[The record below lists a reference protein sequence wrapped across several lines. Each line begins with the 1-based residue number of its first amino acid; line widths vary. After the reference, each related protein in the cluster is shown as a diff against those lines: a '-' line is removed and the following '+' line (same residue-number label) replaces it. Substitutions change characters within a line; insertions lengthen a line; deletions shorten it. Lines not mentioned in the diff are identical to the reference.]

1 MAEGQVYR
9 GQVPRKFL
17 GLNLSNLTAGTFI
30 MAGLSVLTI
39 FLVSFPIYNLII
51 SSFTIEVD
59 KTEVLS
65 LQNYIKVFREPRV
78 MEGIL
83 NSLTLALG
91 TCLLATSLGVSLA
104 WINARTNSVGK
115 RILEPLNLI
124 PFYLSPLIGAVSWL
138 FLTSPRMGLINK
150 LFVGTFGFA
159 QPPFNIYSMWG
170 MIWVMGIFYTPYMYL
185 FTIGSLQ
192 KMDPSLEDS
201 ARTTGASM
209 IRTMMSIT
217 IPLATPS
224 IMFGM
229 LLTFITSAG
238 LFSVPA
244 VLGIPSRIETLPLLV
259 FEAVEGEE
267 GDFNLASAIGMILF
281 VLTISL
287 IIFQRKYIAKRD
299 FTTVTGKGFR
309 PSLIDLGLWRWAT
322 FAYNLLYLTLST
334 ILPLGVLFLVS
345 ISHTWYGYFDPSK
358 ITLANYQWVI
368 FDFPLTSDA
377 ITNSLFLAT
386 VGSTVAVAL
395 SIVLSYVVV
404 RTTGRGRAVL
414 DFFVNLPVSVPGI
427 VFAMG
432 ILVAYIKT
440 PIYGTIWILMLA
452 YVTRFLPVSVRTT
465 SAVFISISEELEQSS
480 QMCGAS
486 WLRTLVRITWPLIKS
501 GAIAAWLTLFMIFMR
516 ELNSSILL
524 FSEGNEVMSIAL
536 FVLLEDSPLPHVA
549 AYSIVQAMLML
560 VAVSIFRRWAGTG
573 ELVS

>member
-1 MAEGQVYR
+1 MAKSQAYGR
-9 GQVPRKFL
+9 GSSGRLL
-17 GLNLSNLTAGTFI
+17 GLNFSNLTAGAFI
-30 MAGLSVLTI
+30 MVGLSVLTV
-39 FLVSFPIYNLII
+39 FLVGFPIYNLIL

-59 KTEVLS
+59 SKEVLS
-65 LQNYIKVFREPRV
+65 LQNYIKAFGNPRV
-78 MEGIL
+78 ITGII
-83 NSLTLALG
+83 NSLFLALG
-91 TCLLATSLGVSLA
+91 TCLLASVLGVSLA

-115 RILEPLNLI
+115 RFLEPLNLI
-124 PFYLSPLIGAVSWL
+124 PFYLSPLIGAVSWM

-150 LFVGTFGFA
+150 FFVGTLGFSQA
-159 QPPFNIYSMWG
+159 PFNIYSMWG
-170 MIWVMGIFYTPYMYL
+170 MIWVMGIFYAPYMYL

-201 ARTTGASM
+201 ARITGASM

-229 LLTFITSAG
+229 LLTFITCAG

-244 VLGIPSRIETLPLLV
+244 VLGIPARIETLPVLV
-259 FEAVEGEE
+259 FEAVEGEQ

-281 VLTISL
+281 LLTVSL
-287 IIFQRKYIAKRD
+287 IIFQRKYISKRD

-309 PSLIDLGLWRWAT
+309 PSQIDLGRWRWVT
-322 FAYNLLYLTLST
+322 FSYNLLYLTLST
-334 ILPLGVLFLVS
+334 VFPLGVLFLVS

-368 FDFPLTSDA
+368 FEFPLTSDA
-377 ITNSLFLAT
+377 ITNSFFLAT
-386 VGSTVAVAL
+386 VGATIAVAL
-395 SIVLSYVVV
+395 SIVLSYVLV
-404 RTTGRGRAVL
+404 RTTGRGCAVL
-414 DFFVNLPVSVPGI
+414 DFLVNLPVSVPGI

-465 SAVFISISEELEQSS
+465 SAVFISISEELEQCSRMS
-480 QMCGAS
+480 GAT
-486 WLRTLVRITWPLIKS
+486 WLRTLIRITWPLIKS

-549 AYSIVQAMLML
+549 AYSIVQAFLML
-560 VAVSIFRRWAGTG
+560 IAVSIFRKWAGTG

>member
-1 MAEGQVYR
+1 MATSHASKRDDTGR
-9 GQVPRKFL
+9 FPR
-17 GLNLSNLTAGTFI
+17 LNLSNLTAGTFI
-30 MAGLSVLTI
+30 MGGLSAFTI
-39 FLVSFPIYNLII
+39 FLVAFPIYNLIL
-51 SSFTIEVD
+51 SSFTVEMKGEEI
-59 KTEVLS
+59 LS
-65 LQNYIKVFREPRV
+65 FQNYVKAFGNVRVIK
-78 MEGIL
+78 GIV
-83 NSLTLALG
+83 NSLFLAFG
-91 TCLLATSLGVSLA
+91 TSILATALGVSLA

-115 RILEPLNLI
+115 RILEPLNLV

-138 FLTSPRMGLINK
+138 FLMSPRMGLINK
-150 LFVGTFGFA
+150 FFVGTLDFA
-159 QPPFNIYSMWG
+159 QPPFNIYSMSG

-192 KMDPSLEDS
+192 KMDPALEDS

-209 IRTMMSIT
+209 LRTMRAIT

-244 VLGIPSRIETLPLLV
+244 TLGIPARIETLPVLV
-259 FEAVEGEE
+259 YEAIEGEA
-267 GDFNLASAIGMILF
+267 GDFNLAAAIGMIMF
-281 VLTISL
+281 VLTVSL

-309 PSLIDLGLWRWAT
+309 PSQIDLGRWRWVT
-322 FAYNLLYLTLST
+322 FAYNLLYLLLSVF
-334 ILPLGVLFLVS
+334 LPLGVLFLVS
-345 ISHTWYGYFDPSK
+345 ISHSWYGYFDPSK
-358 ITLANYQWVI
+358 VTLANYQWVI

-377 ITNSLFLAT
+377 IINSFFLAT
-386 VGSTVAVAL
+386 VGASIAVAL

-404 RTTGRGRAVL
+404 RNTGRGRAVL

-432 ILVAYIKT
+432 ILVAFIKT

-465 SAVFISISEELEQSS
+465 SAVFLSLSDELEQSS
-480 QMCGAS
+480 RMCGAT
-486 WLRTLVRITWPLIKS
+486 WLRTIIKITWPLIKS

-549 AYSIVQAMLML
+549 AYSIVQAFLML

-573 ELVS
+573 QIEA